1 MGWNHRVMK
10 HKDGEDDFFTIH
22 EVYYNKEGKVD
33 GYTKKGTSAGGNS
46 LQELR
51 EDLERMLKSL
61 DKEVLIYESEIEW
74 GFDKAAIANEL
85 ELERLVKLRLYR

>member
-22 EVYYNKEGKVD
+22 EVYYDKEGKVD
-33 GYTKKGTSAGGNS
+33 GYTTKGSSAGGNS

-51 EDLERMLKSL
+51 ENLERMLRSL
-61 DKEVLIYESEIEW
+61 DKEVLIYESE
-74 GFDKAAIANEL
+74 N
-85 ELERLVKLRLYR
+85 